1 MGDVIIVGPQERD
14 REAARDSRRAVR
26 VFGPD
31 LDATDAD
38 PAALADQ
45 LAALPAAGVVGT
57 KDRSALLAAI
67 VAERRGLPGPSP
79 ASVLACQVK
88 TVSRAIQRDAV
99 PEATPRFAPLQGP
112 PPFPGPWFLK
122 PVVGRL
128 SQEARLV
135 TSAVALSSVEEES
148 EYRDGY
154 ARLAALAGL
163 PPESAHGFL
172 VEEVVAGDEV
182 TLEGY
187 VHQGRT
193 TVVGVTD
200 SRKYAGTSSFER
212 FEYPSALGGGRLA
225 ELHSLAER
233 LVAAHGLDSCF
244 FNIEFFVPET
254 GDVHTIEINARI
266 ASQFAPL
273 VEAVHGR
280 STYDALFA
288 LAAGED
294 PAWAPGSPDGVAISY
309 VMRVFEDA
317 FVEDVP
323 APEPSLELLVRSGL
337 RLSEQGHNDT
347 ASFRLAIFT
356 EHGATREEALKRC
369 RARARSLRFALS
381 AAGEDRAR

>member
-1 MGDVIIVGPQERD
+1 MSTRAGRRSSASRTRGNTL
-14 REAARDSRRAVR
+14 ARARSSASNTRR
-26 VFGPD
+26 
-31 LDATDAD
+31 
-38 PAALADQ
+38 
-45 LAALPAAGVVGT
+45 
-57 KDRSALLAAI
+57 
-67 VAERRGLPGPSP
+67 
-79 ASVLACQVK
+79 
-88 TVSRAIQRDAV
+88 
-99 PEATPRFAPLQGP
+99 
-112 PPFPGPWFLK
+112 
-122 PVVGRL
+122 
-128 SQEARLV
+128 
-135 TSAVALSSVEEES
+135 
-148 EYRDGY
+148 
-154 ARLAALAGL
+154 
-163 PPESAHGFL
+163 
-172 VEEVVAGDEV
+172 
-182 TLEGY
+182 
-187 VHQGRT
+187 
-193 TVVGVTD
+193 
-200 SRKYAGTSSFER
+200 
-212 FEYPSALGGGRLA
+212 ALGGGRLA
-225 ELHSLAER
+225 ELHSFAER
-233 LVAAHGLDSCF
+233 LVAAHGLDTCF

-323 APEPSLELLVRSGL
+323 APEPGLELLVRPGL